1 MPGVLEKIGSL
12 RMRYEKISTSIE
24 NYESRVAHQTKK
36 LARMNRSTEGVNGK
50 DDFNA
55 SEAQLALMAGDHRRI
70 TQEDLDK
77 EADEIREL
85 EKKKLALESR
95 VRGMERDL
103 GGLSR

>member
-12 RMRYEKISTSIE
+12 RMRYEKLSTSIE
-24 NYESRVAHQTKK
+24 NYETRVDHQTRK
-36 LARMNRSTEGVNGK
+36 LARINRSKDGANGK
-50 DDFNA
+50 DEFNA
-55 SEAQLALMAGDHRRI
+55 SEAELAVRAGDHRRI

-77 EADEIREL
+77 EANEIREL